1 MVFFYWEMV
10 VIKLKIC
17 GIRDIEAAKAVA
29 DGADYIG
36 FIMDARFRRYI
47 SPEQV
52 KEICSSVPDLIKVGV
67 FVDQPIDEVNRLAK
81 FCGLD
86 MIQLHGH
93 EPAEYALSCNRPVI
107 KAFRYGDD
115 FLLEAAEA
123 YPAELVLIDSY
134 SRNTVGGSGVS
145 FAWRTAAE
153 EICKLKKRYII
164 AGGINSQ
171 NVREAIELFHPY
183 AIDASGSMEIE
194 GNKSP
199 KLIKEFIKAVKQ

>member
-1 MVFFYWEMV
+1 
-10 VIKLKIC
+10 
-17 GIRDIEAAKAVA
+17 
-29 DGADYIG
+29 
-36 FIMDARFRRYI
+36 
-47 SPEQV
+47 
-52 KEICSSVPDLIKVGV
+52 
-67 FVDQPIDEVNRLAK
+67 
-81 FCGLD
+81 

-194 GNKSP
+194 GNKSL